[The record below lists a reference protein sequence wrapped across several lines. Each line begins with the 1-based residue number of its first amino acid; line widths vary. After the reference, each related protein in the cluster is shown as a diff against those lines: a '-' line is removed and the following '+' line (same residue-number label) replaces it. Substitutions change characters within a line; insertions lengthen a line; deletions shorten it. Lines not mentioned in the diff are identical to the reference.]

1 MAENA
6 KSAEERPEGKR
17 EAGIGQHAAIF
28 SIEALYVMLRG
39 EARIGGGARE
49 EAFILSSV
57 PWYIM

>member
-1 MAENA
+1 MAEIENA

-39 EARIGGGARE
+39 EE
-49 EAFILSSV
+49 EEQEKKHLFYHQYHGI
-57 PWYIM
+57 